1 MLLGCQ
7 LVTLLLHTYLQTMS
21 KYGYQGFV
29 TVEVSMMVQRRANY
43 DPLLAA
49 TQSYY
54 TLSQAFVAANI
65 QR

>member
-1 MLLGCQ
+1 M
-7 LVTLLLHTYLQTMS
+7 TYLQTMS
-21 KYGYQGFV
+21 EYGYQGFV